1 MNKFVLRSVLALA
14 LAAPTAAYA
23 QEAAAPAPAEAAP
36 AQAEAVAA
44 KRGQMLRDAE
54 GRRVGR
60 IDSIRTDVATV
71 IHESKIYRIPL
82 NTITVAD
89 RVATTS
95 LTLAQ
100 IKAR

>member
-14 LAAPTAAYA
+14 LAAPAAAYA
-23 QEAAAPAPAEAAP
+23 QEPAATAAVEAP
-36 AQAEAVAA
+36 AA

-60 IDSIRTDVATV
+60 IDSIRSDVATV

-82 NTITVAD
+82 NTITTSD
-89 RVATTS
+89 RTATTS
-95 LTLAQ
+95 LTLAE
-100 IKAR
+100 IKKL